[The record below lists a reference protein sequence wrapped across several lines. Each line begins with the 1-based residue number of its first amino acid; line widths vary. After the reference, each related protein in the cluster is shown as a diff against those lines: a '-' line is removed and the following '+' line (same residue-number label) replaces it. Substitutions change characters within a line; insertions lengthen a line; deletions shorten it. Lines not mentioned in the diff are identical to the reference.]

1 MVDSSAQ
8 AGRRGLALLLAVT
21 RKIKELYYIIFAM
34 SLQKSV
40 ASGAWFLNLNLSSA
54 CLSPASDISS
64 CCTGLCIYKE
74 IISVCFRGLWI
85 IK

>member
-21 RKIKELYYIIFAM
+21 RKIKVLYSIILAV

-40 ASGAWFLNLNLSSA
+40 ASGAWFLILNLSSA
-54 CLSPASDISS
+54 CLI
-64 CCTGLCIYKE
+64 LCK
-74 IISVCFRGLWI
+74 
-85 IK
+85 